1 MECETDNVRNWREWW
16 SSETFRLS
24 VVALEGGGRE
34 GVFGYT
40 WVGIVLLAR
49 EVSPSSCKIV

>member
-1 MECETDNVRNWREWW
+1 
-16 SSETFRLS
+16 

-34 GVFGYT
+34 GVFGYR
-40 WVGIVLLAR
+40 WVGIVLLGR